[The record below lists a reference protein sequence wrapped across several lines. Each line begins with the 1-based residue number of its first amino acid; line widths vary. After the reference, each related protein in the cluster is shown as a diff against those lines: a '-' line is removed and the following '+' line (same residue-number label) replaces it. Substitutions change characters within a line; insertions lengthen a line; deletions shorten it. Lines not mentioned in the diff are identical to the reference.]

1 MGGKGELA
9 AAADAVA
16 KGGEQAVKKAQN
28 LSKHLAV
35 IDCSK
40 QIAEVLRLGKEAKKA
55 GQVAPRPLAR
65 LYG

>member
-40 QIAEVLRLGKEAKKA
+40 QIAGSSS
-55 GQVAPRPLAR
+55 AR
-65 LYG
+65 LFRPNRNGDSCDSLC